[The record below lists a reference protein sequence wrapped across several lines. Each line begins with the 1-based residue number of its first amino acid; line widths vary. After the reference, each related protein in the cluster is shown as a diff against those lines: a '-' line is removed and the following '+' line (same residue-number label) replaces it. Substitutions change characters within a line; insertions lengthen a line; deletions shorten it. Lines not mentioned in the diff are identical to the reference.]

1 MGVPGGPRASLEVS
15 LGTLGGASGTPGGSL
30 EGPWGVP
37 GGSLEVPGWTLGSL
51 GPPRGPLGL
60 PMGSPGGALCRDLM
74 VKPERF

>member
-1 MGVPGGPRASLEVS
+1 MGVPGGAWGVTRGVHGHPGGG
-15 LGTLGGASGTPGGSL
+15 LGTLGRVL

-37 GGSLEVPGWTLGSL
+37 GGSLEVPGWTLGCL
-51 GPPRGPLGL
+51 GSPRGPLGL